1 MAYIKTVWA
10 VDTEITASL
19 LNHMEEQYAEA
30 VSIIGTHDHDSD
42 YYRKAETDQKYY
54 HANNM
59 GAGSGADA
67 DTLRG
72 NAPAYFEGIGA
83 PAGFICMFGAGAIPS
98 GWLLCDGS
106 EGTPDMRD
114 RFLVGA
120 GSTYAVNATGGGAT
134 VTPTATL
141 TIAGR
146 ALSASEIPAHLH
158 PYTDRRRSGAVG
170 WYAYGGIVLWTD
182 SYSTPSPTD
191 HSGYTDYAGQATPDA
206 HGHPGSTW
214 TGAAQENRPP
224 YFALRFI
231 MKE

>member
-10 VDTEITASL
+10 VDTEITSSL

-42 YYRKAETDQKYY
+42 YYRKSETDQKYY

-120 GSTYAVNATGGGAT
+120 GSTYAVNATGGAAS
-134 VTPTATL
+134 VTPAAATFTIGEHAL
-141 TIAGR
+141 TVDQMPTHRHAWKDNHAGTG
-146 ALSASEIPAHLH
+146 SYYASTTYNLYGAPYLH
-158 PYTDRRRSGAVG
+158 GPFQTG
-170 WYAYGGIVLWTD
+170 
-182 SYSTPSPTD
+182 
-191 HSGYTDYAGQATPDA
+191 YAGEAAPQA

-214 TGAAQENRPP
+214 TGDAQENRPP